1 MSIWDW
7 VIIAYAYIAAA
18 VFLIGTVMTLAKWIF
33 LPKGPTKTFL
43 GYPYLFTYPG
53 IDSRLRALK
62 NILSRIFLFSSMKN
76 DPILRISSAIFHW
89 TLWIV
94 IAAHLDI
101 VLMPYFSSIGIS
113 EKIMSMIGN
122 YLGTS
127 LAIVMVAFG
136 FYLLIRRFT
145 NIYVRKI
152 SYASDYFSI
161 ILIVALGL
169 SGIVMRLTL
178 PPLFAYN
185 YVTPFIYSLIH
196 FSPIQVPVF
205 TQFLVHFLI
214 ASTLLI
220 YFPFS
225 KFMHPYSFFTNP
237 TMYSIF
243 HPGEVNETKD

>member
-1 MSIWDW
+1 MSPVDW
-7 VIIAYAYIAAA
+7 AIVAYAYIAVI
-18 VFLIGTVMTLAKWIF
+18 VFVIGTIVTLIRWIF
-33 LPKGPTKTFL
+33 VPKGPSGTFL

-53 IDSRLRALK
+53 NNTRLLAFK

-76 DPILRISSAIFHW
+76 DPSLRISSAIFHW

-101 VLMPYFSSIGIS
+101 VLMPYFSSIGVS
-113 EKIMSMIGN
+113 EKAMSAIGD

-127 LAIVMVAFG
+127 LAIVMVGFG
-136 FYLLIRRFT
+136 AYLFIRR
-145 NIYVRKI
+145 NSSIYMRKI
-152 SYASDYFSI
+152 SYLSDYFSI
-161 ILIVALGL
+161 LLILALGV
-169 SGIVMRLTL
+169 SGIIMRFTL
-178 PPLFAYN
+178 PPLYAYN
-185 YVTPFIYSLIH
+185 EVTPFIYSLIH
-196 FSPIQVPVF
+196 LSPVF
-205 TQFLVHFLI
+205 VPTAIQFVVHFLI

-243 HPGEVNETKD
+243 HPGEINESKN